1 MMQIE
6 HRQTQTQRQT
16 QQLVLTQKMQQ
27 GLHIL
32 QLSGL
37 ELEQYVQQE
46 IETNPFLEQLQQR
59 EAPAEIP
66 AETPA
71 KSTANEGDF
80 GFEES
85 FDLDAYSDK
94 WGIKHREGQ
103 DLSRNA
109 ELWERRQ
116 FYENSIT
123 QSESLRSHLLTQM
136 RIATDDDR
144 LYEIGERIIIGDID
158 DRGYFTGN
166 VSDIA
171 VELEVTEEEV
181 RQTLEIVK
189 RFEPTGVGA
198 ADLPECLLLQI
209 EAELPEE
216 EELKILVRNHLDDL
230 VARRIPQI
238 AKAMQLSPE
247 RVEMLQELLKTLNPW
262 PGRLFTQEPPQ
273 YIIPEVEVEKI
284 DDEYVVR
291 LLEDRSAFLK
301 VNREYQKS
309 LNNGHLSPEDKNYVR
324 QKLESA
330 QWLCQNIAQRQRTIL
345 RVAQAIVE
353 VQQDFLDKGV
363 EHIRP
368 LTLQNIADRVG
379 VHESTI
385 ARTTRG
391 KYIQTPQGL
400 FELKYFFSPGLSNQ
414 TGEDQSSKSV
424 MALVKKII
432 DEEDPHQP
440 LSDQKIADII
450 QKDHGTTIARRT
462 VTKYREAMGILKT
475 SMRKRY

>member
-6 HRQTQTQRQT
+6 HRQTQTQKQT

-37 ELEQYVQQE
+37 ELEQFVQQQ
-46 IETNPFLEQLQQR
+46 IEANPFLEQLQQR
-59 EAPAEIP
+59 EPPVELPVASTTP
-66 AETPA
+66 TPA
-71 KSTANEGDF
+71 PESDF

-85 FDLDAYSDK
+85 FDLDSYSDH

-109 ELWERRQ
+109 DLWERRQ
-116 FYENSIT
+116 YYENSIT
-123 QSESLRSHLLTQM
+123 KSESLRSHLLTQM
-136 RIATDDDR
+136 RIAAEDEQT
-144 LYEIGERIIIGDID
+144 YAIGERIIIGDID

-166 VSDIA
+166 TAEIA
-171 VELEVTEEEV
+171 RELEVTEEAVE
-181 RQTLEIVK
+181 QALELIK

-198 ADLPECLLLQI
+198 ANLTECLLLQI
-209 EAELPEE
+209 DAEYPEE
-216 EELKILVRNHLDDL
+216 EDLRILVRDHLDDL
-230 VARRIPQI
+230 IQCRIPQI
-238 AKAMQLSPE
+238 AKVMRRSTDHIEGLK
-247 RVEMLQELLKTLNPW
+247 ELLKALNPW
-262 PGRLFTQEPPQ
+262 PGRIFSQELPQ

-284 DDEYVVR
+284 DDKYVVR
-291 LLEDRSAFLK
+291 LIEDRSATLQ
-301 VNREYQKS
+301 VNREYQKV
-309 LNNGHLSPEDKNYVR
+309 LNNGPMSPEDKNYIR

-330 QWLCQNIAQRQRTIL
+330 QWLCQNISQRQRTIL

-353 VQQDFLDKGV
+353 VQQEFLDKGV
-363 EHIRP
+363 EFIKP

-379 VHESTI
+379 VHESTV

-400 FELKYFFSPGLSNQ
+400 FELKYFFSPGLSHES
-414 TGEDQSSKSV
+414 GEDQSSKSV

-440 LSDQKIADII
+440 LSDQKIAEII
-450 QKDHGTTIARRT
+450 QKEHGTNIARRT

-475 SMRKRY
+475 SMRRHY